1 MSERVITISRRYCGP
16 PNSANGGYAAGS
28 LARFIDGAAEVTLH
42 RPPPLD
48 TPLRVVTRDDTADLF
63 YGDTLIAAAVAKDVR
78 IAAIDAPN
86 ARAAADAAA
95 RTFPAASHALPTCFV
110 CGPLRDHGDGLR
122 LHVGPVDPADSEWN
136 GVLAAPWVPA
146 GDFGDDDGLVRPE
159 IVWAALD
166 CPTAYACGDGNGM
179 PGILLGRQSVSIF
192 RRPAVGE
199 TCVVAAQYRGQER
212 RKHFSDATLTG
223 SGGELLAVCKT
234 TWIEVSD
241 AVLKGEGLQSP

>member
-1 MSERVITISRRYCGP
+1 MSEHSITISRRYCGP
-16 PNSANGGYAAGS
+16 PNSANGGYAAGT

-48 TPLRVVTRDDTADLF
+48 TPLRVVSRDGAAELF
-63 YGDTLIAAAVAKDVR
+63 DDDALVATAVATNIR
-78 IAAIDAPN
+78 IAAIDVPDT
-86 ARAAADAAA
+86 RDAAA
-95 RTFPAASHALPTCFV
+95 AAGRTFPAALHALPTCFV

-136 GVLAAPWVPA
+136 GVLAAPWVPD
-146 GDFGDDDGLVRPE
+146 GDFGADDGLVRPE

-166 CPTAYACGDGNGM
+166 CPTAYACGDGSGM
-179 PGILLGRQSVSIF
+179 PGILLGRQSIAVF

-199 TCVVAAQYRGQER
+199 ACVVASQYRSQER
-212 RKHFSDATLTG
+212 RKHFAEAALSG
-223 SGGELLAVCKT
+223 PGGELLAICKT

-241 AVLKGEGLQSP
+241 AVLKGERRPPP